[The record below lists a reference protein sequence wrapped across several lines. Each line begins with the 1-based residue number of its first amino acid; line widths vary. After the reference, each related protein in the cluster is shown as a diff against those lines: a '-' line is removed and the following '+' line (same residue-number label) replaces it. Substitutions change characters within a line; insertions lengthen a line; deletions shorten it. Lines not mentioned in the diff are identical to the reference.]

1 MTDSNHRTLRDDR
14 GFTLVELLVVI
25 LIIGILAAVGIAAF
39 TSQTAKAQDT
49 DAKASLVTAQTT
61 MESLYTSGQTYAT
74 ITVDDLRRDEPA
86 LNSALNLTVDG
97 TDDGYTLSVE
107 SKSGAG
113 GGGPFRV
120 EHDRGRTTRTCDG
133 PDQGGCHDDGHW

>member
-1 MTDSNHRTLRDDR
+1 MTSPNHSTLRDER

-25 LIIGILAAVGIAAF
+25 LIIGILTAIGIAAF

-61 MESLYTSGQTYAT
+61 MESLYTARQTYAT

-86 LNSALNLTVDG
+86 LSSALNLTVEG
-97 TDDGYTLSVE
+97 TDDGYTLSVD

-113 GGGPFRV
+113 GGGPFHV

-133 PDQGGCHDDGHW
+133 PGRGACHAGGSW